1 MSARRRSVLKALL
14 FLAFALAVSGL
25 SGVSFAGG
33 REVLQYRLAKPKAV
47 HLKDQATAKS
57 YESSLKSLGV
67 SSKLHGHDGHFDLS
81 IHCPQ
86 WQEAE
91 FKTHAEVDKWSKW
104 LASLGFETKHQH

>member
-1 MSARRRSVLKALL
+1 MWTRPHLIGETVLLLTFAIVTSGFLGLCSAD
-14 FLAFALAVSGL
+14 
-25 SGVSFAGG
+25 GG
-33 REVLQYRLAKPKAV
+33 EVLRYRLAKPKAV

-67 SSKLHGHDGHFDLS
+67 TSKLNGHDGHFDLS

-86 WQEAE
+86 WLETE
-91 FKTHAEVDKWSKW
+91 FKTHAEVDKWAKW